1 MDNMNNTVDEIRSF
15 NRFHT
20 NLVGALD
27 EGLLASDFPLVQV
40 RILFELANNDDVAAS
55 DLMERLS
62 VDRGYLSRMVS
73 ALDKQGLITKT
84 PDTKNRKRIV
94 LSLSSEGQKVFAEL
108 NDASANE
115 VKALISSLS
124 DNECTELVTALKKV
138 RRLFRDPSIKREYTL
153 REPQS
158 GDMGWITH
166 RQGLLYKNEYQW
178 DWRFEALVSQIVGD
192 FVINYNPEFERCWV
206 AEMDGEV
213 VGSVFIVRQDDTTAK
228 LRLLYVEEAARG
240 LGLGRKLVDECVQF
254 SREKGYKRIEFWTN
268 SVLVSARRIY
278 EAAGFKL
285 IKEEPHHSFGQ
296 DLVGQTWA
304 LDL

>member
-1 MDNMNNTVDEIRSF
+1 MDNMNNTVNEIRSF

-20 NLVGALD
+20 NLVGALN
-27 EGLLASDFPLVQV
+27 EGLLASSFPLVQV
-40 RILFELANNDDVAAS
+40 RILFELANNDDLAAS
-55 DLMERLS
+55 DLMESLS

-73 ALDKQGLITKT
+73 SLDKQGLITKT
-84 PDTKNRKRIV
+84 PDAKNKKRIV
-94 LSLSSEGQKVFAEL
+94 LSLSPEGQKVFAEL
-108 NDASANE
+108 NNASASE
-115 VKALISSLS
+115 VQALISSLS
-124 DNECTELVTALKKV
+124 KNECTELISALKKV
-138 RRLFRDPSIKREYTL
+138 RRLLGDPSIKREYKL

-178 DWRFEALVSQIVGD
+178 DWQFEALVSQIVGE
-192 FVINYNPEFERCWV
+192 FVINYNPEVERCWV